1 MFNFF
6 LMRCSSMR
14 WDYIETAESG
24 TVCVRNV
31 EQRKDMIL
39 LAPAGAGGR
48 GGRGVAGE
56 VAGLAF
62 RRRLRSRTPPP
73 TQREQ

>member
-1 MFNFF
+1 
-6 LMRCSSMR
+6 MRC
-14 WDYIETAESG
+14 DYIETAESG

-39 LAPAGAGGR
+39 LAPAGPGGS
-48 GGRGVAGE
+48 GTGVAGE

-73 TQREQ
+73 TQREHSLAFDGLQ